1 MTTND
6 RPSEYKTFPSVVTS
20 TDEDQGVIEAV
31 FAVFGN
37 VDGGNDVL
45 HPGSFTKT
53 FAERGHKVRVLDHH
67 NTQSILNVI
76 GKPLELRELNRD
88 ELPQALLDQY
98 PEATGGAYAKVQL
111 LMDAPEGRGAFIRL
125 RDKAVEEWSFGYDA
139 LDKDYSEATKN
150 GQKVTVRN
158 LRSLRLYELS
168 PVIFGMNPA
177 TATLSAKASEPEPA
191 PEPEPEA
198 DKVRKAEQD
207 GEHPASHYLVVE
219 DPEAPSTWH
228 LRVRNAAGE
237 VDHRL
242 MGAAWAA
249 LHGGYRG
256 NRYEG
261 PGRDEA
267 LRKLRALYERE
278 GLDAPK
284 ALLPE
289 DIDAIANK
297 VVELLREQQPAPVE
311 EQAAVTDDQSD
322 GAGPPEAPTLMAQ
335 VEALER
341 DLRLME
347 G

>member
-1 MTTND
+1 MERKTTQA
-6 RPSEYKTFPSVVTS
+6 YS
-20 TDEDQGVIEAV
+20 TKVLDEDQGIVETI
-31 FAVFGN
+31 FAVMGN
-37 VDGGNDVL
+37 VDDGNDVL
-45 HPGSFTKT
+45 HPGAFTKT
-53 FAERGHKVRVLDHH
+53 FSERGRKVRVLDAHQ
-67 NTQSILNVI
+67 TDSIMRVL
-76 GKPLELRELNRD
+76 GKPLELREMASG
-88 ELPQALLDQY
+88 ELPPDLKERH
-98 PEATGGAYAKVQL
+98 PEANGAAWAKVQF
-111 LMDAPEGRGAFIRL
+111 LMSTPEGKGAFERIKSGAL
-125 RDKAVEEWSFGYDA
+125 DEWSFGYDA
-139 LDKDYSEATKN
+139 LDKDYGESTKD

-158 LRSLRLYELS
+158 LRSVKLYELS
-168 PVIFGMNPA
+168 PVLWGMNPA

-261 PGRDEA
+261 PGKDEA

-284 ALLPE
+284 AMDDE
-289 DIDAIANK
+289 EIAAIANK

-311 EQAAVTDDQSD
+311 EQAAVTEDQSD